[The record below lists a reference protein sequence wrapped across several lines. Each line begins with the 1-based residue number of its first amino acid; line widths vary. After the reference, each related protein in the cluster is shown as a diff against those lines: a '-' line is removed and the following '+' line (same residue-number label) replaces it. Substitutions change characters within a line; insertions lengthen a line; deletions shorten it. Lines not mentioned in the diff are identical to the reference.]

1 MATDTIQLP
10 ASFSDNMLAV
20 ATNTLGNFAP
30 LVYTIIGI
38 LLAIVVV
45 EILIAIFRK

>member
-10 ASFSDNMLAV
+10 PNFAVQMLGVASD
-20 ATNTLGNFAP
+20 TLGNFAP
-30 LVYTIIGI
+30 LIYTIIGV
-38 LLAIVVV
+38 LLAVVVV